1 MIMVDWSIGA
11 GALYVVAMANNIRTG
26 EQVAK
31 FVTWL
36 NSATG
41 ASLDN
46 YHMIGHSLGGH
57 QVGIIGRNLGGEVAY
72 ITALD
77 PAMPG
82 WIINPSGF
90 KPTDGKYTEA
100 IHTDLGF
107 AGRVRPVADV
117 DFYPNQGFNMPGCE
131 TKHCSHHKYI
141 FYMAE
146 SLMSGGFTGQRCDSL
161 WQALTR
167 NCASSDSLPMGGTT
181 GKPGAT
187 GIYYLTTNPLPPYSQ
202 ALPYDPVIRKLD
214 DGQRYQYMEGPDGAL
229 HLVDLWGKVSDVTA
243 AARYDPDRQ
252 NVYHLYTRNNPTVS
266 QPLLIGSE
274 GLLGITNYNPSRR
287 TVVLIHG
294 WLDSVTAD
302 FNSVLVPAFLQAEDV
317 NVIVVDWSAGAG
329 TINYFTAVENTFT
342 SGLDPAFPGW
352 NTNDN
357 RFRPSDGAYTEVI
370 HTNVGVLGYMATL
383 ADVDFY
389 PNGGSG
395 MPGCNSNDC
404 DHARCYHYMAES
416 LTRGGFTGRRCLS
429 YVSAMAGNCNMLG
442 SLRMGGLVPKTGQSG
457 IFHLETN
464 SSPPFSRG

>member
-1 MIMVDWSIGA
+1 MVSNDRPWTPETELE
-11 GALYVVAMANNIRTG
+11 AL
-26 EQVAK
+26 QVRCWP
-31 FVTWL
+31 F
-36 NSATG
+36 
-41 ASLDN
+41 
-46 YHMIGHSLGGH
+46 GG
-57 QVGIIGRNLGGEVAY
+57 IRNLRVVGE
-72 ITALD
+72 
-77 PAMPG
+77 
-82 WIINPSGF
+82 SGI
-90 KPTDGKYTEA
+90 GK
-100 IHTDLGF
+100 
-107 AGRVRPVADV
+107 
-117 DFYPNQGFNMPGCE
+117 
-131 TKHCSHHKYI
+131 
-141 FYMAE
+141 
-146 SLMSGGFTGQRCDSL
+146 
-161 WQALTR
+161 TR
-167 NCASSDSLPMGGTT
+167 KWGNWAS
-181 GKPGAT
+181 
-187 GIYYLTTNPLPPYSQ
+187 

-329 TINYFTAVENTFT
+329 TINYFTAVENTLT
-342 SGLDPAFPGW
+342 SGQSVARFITWLNGATGAVPSMYHLVGHSLGGHQVGIVGRHVGGQIAYITGLDPAFPGW